1 MRREAAAQMLRLGV
15 MQTAAY
21 AAHFHNLQSII
32 EPEIQAMQKRAFVD
46 IAILGIVFW
55 SVWSLQFA
63 GVENIGLWS
72 MLAAVGAGAVLM
84 VMRNESWHDFGL
96 RVGGNARFVTSRAA
110 EFSILTL
117 VTGFTVIGIATALG
131 YPPSQSAVLTQQPE
145 SLSRFLLDIVF
156 GVWIGAAIG
165 EELFFRGLLLTKFTT
180 LFGGGRLALALAVV
194 LQAIWFGAGHVSQGV
209 SGMIMAGA
217 IGAVVGT
224 YFVTR
229 GQRAL
234 IPLMI
239 GHGFVDTVSQ
249 TSYFLN

>member
-1 MRREAAAQMLRLGV
+1 MTRSGHCRDAQSVVDREILTMR
-15 MQTAAY
+15 
-21 AAHFHNLQSII
+21 
-32 EPEIQAMQKRAFVD
+32 KRAFID
-46 IAILGIVFW
+46 IVIMGLVFW
-55 SVWSLQFA
+55 SVWSLRFA
-63 GVENIGLWS
+63 GVENIGLWTT
-72 MLAAVGAGAVLM
+72 LAAVGAGAVL
-84 VMRNESWHDFGL
+84 VAIRKDFWRDFGL
-96 RVGGNARFVTSRAA
+96 RAGGDARFVLSRAA

-117 VTGFTVIGIATALG
+117 VTGFTVIGLATAIG

-145 SLSRFLLDIVF
+145 ALSGFLLDIVF

-180 LFGGGRLALALAVV
+180 LFGRGRSALVLAV
-194 LQAIWFGAGHVSQGV
+194 LAQAIWFGAGHVSQGV

-217 IGAVVGT
+217 IGAVVGI

-229 GQRAL
+229 GRRAL

-249 TSYFLN
+249 TIYFFS

>member
-1 MRREAAAQMLRLGV
+1 MR
-15 MQTAAY
+15 
-21 AAHFHNLQSII
+21 
-32 EPEIQAMQKRAFVD
+32 KRAFVD
-46 IAILGIVFW
+46 ITILGLVFW
-55 SVWSLQFA
+55 SVWSLRFA

-72 MLAAVGAGAVLM
+72 MLAAVGAGAVLIA
-84 VMRNESWHDFGL
+84 MRKEFWRDFGL
-96 RVGGNARFVTSRAA
+96 RTGGDARFVLSRAA
-110 EFSILTL
+110 EFSILAL
-117 VTGFTVIGIATALG
+117 VTGFTVIGLATAIG

-145 SLSRFLLDIVF
+145 TLSGFLLDIVF

-180 LFGGGRLALALAVV
+180 LFGGGRSALVLAV
-194 LQAIWFGAGHVSQGV
+194 LAQAIWFGAGHVSQGV

-229 GQRAL
+229 GRRAL

-239 GHGFVDTVSQ
+239 GHGFIDTVSQ
-249 TSYFLN
+249 TIYFFS